1 MKALERIEQALSKK
15 QAHINK
21 HRIPRGKYLWLCSLW
36 NSEEPHKSEI
46 TLKELRAVENMWG
59 QQRTKVMLTKA
70 QMKYFNDIYE
80 KCQRQDVR

>member
-1 MKALERIEQALSKK
+1 
-15 QAHINK
+15 
-21 HRIPRGKYLWLCSLW
+21 
-36 NSEEPHKSEI
+36 
-46 TLKELRAVENMWG
+46 MWG